1 MVAVVYYVLHCTDDV
16 LTITSLLVNVG
27 LRCIRSVSTRF
38 HPMVCSCTALATVN
52 RVQSFNTNCVVGQS
66 FHEQEFIIVEELG
79 RTLIS
84 EIPVVCPSK
93 YQKFSSCED

>member
-1 MVAVVYYVLHCTDDV
+1 MVAAVYYVLHCTDDV

-38 HPMVCSCTALATVN
+38 QPKVCSCTALLASVIP
-52 RVQSFNTNCVVGQS
+52 VQSFNTNCVVGQS

-84 EIPVVCPSK
+84 EIPVGKTKQIPKVLIL
-93 YQKFSSCED
+93 

>member
-1 MVAVVYYVLHCTDDV
+1 MVAAVYYVLQCTDDV

-38 HPMVCSCTALATVN
+38 QPMVCSCPALASVI

-66 FHEQEFIIVEELG
+66 FYEQEFIIVEELG
-79 RTLIS
+79 HTLIS
-84 EIPVVCPSK
+84 EIPVGQTKQIP
-93 YQKFSSCED
+93 KF